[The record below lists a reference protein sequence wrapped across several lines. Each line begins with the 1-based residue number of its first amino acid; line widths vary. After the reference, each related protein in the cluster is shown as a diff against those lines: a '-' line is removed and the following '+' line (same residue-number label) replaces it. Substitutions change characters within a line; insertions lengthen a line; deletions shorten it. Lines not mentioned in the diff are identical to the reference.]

1 MGFFSWQSSVSGKS
15 MMNDHARR
23 DKSLTGQWIIKD
35 GKGREDRFNFTDYDG
50 YGVFEGQLESSGSKG
65 FIDIYEVFGGVVED
79 PEISVEFFV
88 HDDESGIDERLR
100 LFGIDAYYGQAVCG
114 PMTELRNSMF
124 PRLLLNGE
132 IEANR
137 QKVFADFTAP
147 EDCPDQGFF
156 TSSDE
161 DDED

>member
-23 DKSLTGQWIIKD
+23 NKSLSGQWIIKD

-50 YGVFEGQLESSGSKG
+50 YGVFEGRLESCGSKG

-79 PEISVEFFV
+79 PEISVGCFV
-88 HDDESGIDERLR
+88 HEDVSSVNEDLRVSGIHVYFDGGDLRDE
-100 LFGIDAYYGQAVCG
+100 F
-114 PMTELRNSMF
+114 F
-124 PRLLLNGE
+124 PRLLLNRE

-137 QKVFADFTAP
+137 QKAFADFTAP
-147 EDCPDQGFF
+147 EDCPDQGCFI
-156 TSSDE
+156 SSDE